1 MKHIRKFENYQ
12 TKKRRDEAI
21 KEAVM
26 TVNDIYRVNTMI
38 DIPQSLINAY
48 VKKVKDTTG
57 KNLKQLFGDVVIAEE
72 IVNKIQ
78 NEYAVLFSA
87 FFEKMTEIS
96 KR

>member
-1 MKHIRKFENYQ
+1 
-12 TKKRRDEAI
+12 
-21 KEAVM
+21 M
-26 TVNDIYRVNTMI
+26 TTLEFY
-38 DIPQSLINAY
+38 PQPITPTWMLKTQKY